1 MPTMDDFRSF
11 IAASFA
17 EAKNAGQ
24 TSITL
29 KSGDVHRQLGG
40 YPSKN
45 HQIPSCCNAMI
56 EAMKG
61 SDNILRQPLKGKG
74 ATLMIRYRI
83 PR

>member
-11 IAASFA
+11 IAAAFSD
-17 EAKNAGQ
+17 AKNAGQ

-40 YPSKN
+40 YPSSN
-45 HQIPSCCNAMI
+45 HQMPSCCNAMI
-56 EAMKG
+56 EATKAG
-61 SDNILRQPLKGKG
+61 DDILHQPPKGKG
-74 ATLMIRYRI
+74 ATLTIKYRI